1 VASDVDVSVPLRI
14 ERIPTPFVE
23 EGHPVRLKVLVR
35 AAPGSGP
42 HPVLLLNHG
51 STGRG
56 DRPALFRE
64 VRDYPNTA
72 AFFNA
77 RGWTVVMPQRRGR
90 GGSGGRYAEGLR
102 ADGGGY
108 DCDPGVALAGLDRA
122 TDDVDA
128 VMRWMATQDELD
140 TTRVLIAGVSRG
152 GALAI
157 ACAGRWP
164 LAFVGAVQFN
174 GGWLGRLCDSHVEV
188 NRAAFLRGARFDGPT
203 LWLHGSH
210 DPYYRIAHCRDNF
223 DAFVAAGG
231 RGTFHACRAGH
242 GLIGK
247 PALWHPLVDG
257 YLRSFDGR
265 PSPTIGGP

>member
-1 VASDVDVSVPLRI
+1 MSAPLRT

-23 EGHPVRLKVLVR
+23 DGRPVRLKVLVR
-35 AAPGSGP
+35 AAAGPGP
-42 HPVLLLNHG
+42 HPVLLLHHG

-56 DRPALFRE
+56 NRPALFRA
-64 VRDYPNTA
+64 VHDYPNTA

-90 GGSGGRYAEGLR
+90 GGSDGRYAEGLR

-108 DCDPGVALAGLDRA
+108 DCDPAVALAGLDRA
-122 TDDVDA
+122 MDDVDA
-128 VMRWMATQDELD
+128 VMRWMATQDDLD

-164 LAFVGAVQFN
+164 LAFIGAIQFN
-174 GGWLGRLCDSHVEV
+174 GGWLGRLCDSHAEV
-188 NRAAFLRGARFDGPT
+188 NRAAFLRGAAFDRPT

-210 DPYYRIAHCRDNF
+210 DAYYRLAHCRANF

-231 RGTFHACRAGH
+231 HGTFHSCRAGH

-247 PALWHPLVDG
+247 PALWHPRVDG
-257 YLRSFDGR
+257 YLRALGGS
-265 PSPTIGGP
+265 PSPTIGAP